1 VVSAAILNDAALD
14 AAQLRV
20 EALRDLDVPQI
31 RALERLQ
38 RLLNEYKEEKE
49 ESAYCDEAVQ
59 QVWASEPQPIRA
71 ALART
76 GVASHPESPTFTQS
90 KASMSSARVFFGSY
104 TTSTLSTGREPG
116 SRLPNRPHAG
126 TNCSPKDSKRNAGS
140 GDVPAFV
147 LVLLT
152 RSVTYLSVARPRT
165 ECRPASFLSCNCRH
179 SGLDTAWQVQ

>member
-59 QVWASEPQPIRA
+59 QVWASEPQSIRA

-76 GVASHPESPTFTQS
+76 GVAFTSRVAHVYAIEGINEFGQS
-90 KASMSSARVFFGSY
+90 LLWELHNVDAVDW
-104 TTSTLSTGREPG
+104 E
-116 SRLPNRPHAG
+116 G
-126 TNCSPKDSKRNAGS
+126 TRIA
-140 GDVPAFV
+140 A
-147 LVLLT
+147 
-152 RSVTYLSVARPRT
+152 A
-165 ECRPASFLSCNCRH
+165 E
-179 SGLDTAWQVQ
+179 